1 MPCAVAVTWAMPTG
15 PGVQICGVLSE
26 FQVPAHAS
34 PLLAFVRTAVLLD
47 SNETGVA
54 IVRLMLFRGVAAK
67 PRIEPTSI
75 DAVLAG
81 LRLMLA
87 GAGKF
92 TVRAALVPQPAKAK
106 IKVRTPPNIETHNLP
121 MNPPRLAIFN
131 GRACLVLENFQCRG
145 MHGFQQAHPAREIL
159 STRGITRAASSE

>member
-1 MPCAVAVTWAMPTG
+1 
-15 PGVQICGVLSE
+15 
-26 FQVPAHAS
+26 
-34 PLLAFVRTAVLLD
+34 
-47 SNETGVA
+47 
-54 IVRLMLFRGVAAK
+54 MLFRGVAAK

-75 DAVLAG
+75 EAVLAG

-106 IKVRTPPNIETHNLP
+106 IKVRTETPPIIEPHNLP
-121 MNPPRLAIFN
+121 MNPPRLAILH

-159 STRGITRAASSE
+159 SARGIT